1 MDAKK
6 VNSLL
11 KIVRISIMLLGV
23 LLLMAIV
30 GNSVADE
37 STIEGNANY
46 GGYLDSM
53 FYLIYAVGIACAASA
68 MIFGVVS
75 FVTKSITDFKS
86 QIGTLVG
93 ISVFIT
99 IGLVSYFALADSA
112 VLDAYE
118 ISGITV
124 SPSESI
130 FAGGSMIYVY
140 ILSLSAVSVVIWAE
154 VSSIF
159 K

>member
-68 MIFGVVS
+68 LIFGVVS

-86 QIGTLVG
+86 QIGSLVG

-140 ILSLSAVSVVIWAE
+140 ILGLSAVSVVIWAE

>member
-1 MDAKK
+1 MDANK

-11 KIVRISIMLLGV
+11 KFLRISIMLLGV

-37 STIEGNANY
+37 STLEGNANY
-46 GGYLDSM
+46 GGYLDWM
-53 FYLIYAVGIACAASA
+53 FYLIYGVGTACAAA
-68 MIFGVVS
+68 ALLFGIVS
-75 FVTKSITDFKS
+75 FVTKSITDFQF

-112 VLDAYE
+112 VLDAYQ

-124 SPSESI
+124 SPAESI
-130 FAGGSMIYVY
+130 FAGGSIIFVY
-140 ILSLSAVSVVIWAE
+140 ILALSAVSVVIWAE

>member
-68 MIFGVVS
+68 LIFGVVS
-75 FVTKSITDFKS
+75 FVTKSITDFK
-86 QIGTLVG
+86 
-93 ISVFIT
+93 
-99 IGLVSYFALADSA
+99 
-112 VLDAYE
+112 
-118 ISGITV
+118 
-124 SPSESI
+124 
-130 FAGGSMIYVY
+130 
-140 ILSLSAVSVVIWAE
+140 
-154 VSSIF
+154 
-159 K
+159 

>member
-30 GNSVADE
+30 GDSVADE

-140 ILSLSAVSVVIWAE
+140 ILGLSAVSVVIWAE

>member
-68 MIFGVVS
+68 LIFGVVS

>member
-1 MDAKK
+1 
-6 VNSLL
+6 
-11 KIVRISIMLLGV
+11 MLLG
-23 LLLMAIV
+23 LLLLILIV
-30 GNSVADE
+30 GSSDAGD
-37 STIEGNANY
+37 SFIEGDANFILKFLFPN
-46 GGYLDSM
+46 GSYLDGM
-53 FYLIYAVGIACAASA
+53 FYLIYVVGISCAAA
-68 MIFGVVS
+68 AILFGLVS
-75 FVTKSITDFKS
+75 FVTKSITDFKA

-99 IGLVSYFALADSA
+99 IGLLSYFALADSA

-124 SPSESI
+124 SPAESI

-140 ILSLSAVSVVIWAE
+140 ILALSAVSVVVWAE

>member
-1 MDAKK
+1 
-6 VNSLL
+6 
-11 KIVRISIMLLGV
+11 
-23 LLLMAIV
+23 MAIV

-68 MIFGVVS
+68 LIFGVVS